1 MAVKINGELSKKKM
15 LDENSISAKDYYQ
28 KYLSEVKIDCIIAR
42 PSFFRYFL
50 DTFSKRLSL
59 QKDIIEAK
67 MTSVA
72 AKEIKA
78 AAEERVKKT
87 AKLSEAVLNKGCLY
101 QIINQYRPVQ
111 SVLVVRFDDNLSRSE
126 SNKKKLGISENEI
139 ELAKNGHS
147 DRGARLLSKSLNLDS
162 RKR

>member
-28 KYLSEVKIDCIIAR
+28 KYLSKWKMTVLLRNLVFSNTFSI
-42 PSFFRYFL
+42 L
-50 DTFSKRLSL
+50 FSKRLSL

-87 AKLSEAVLNKGCLY
+87 AKLSKAVLNKGCLY
-101 QIINQYRPVQ
+101 QIIDQYRPGWTVQ
-111 SVLVVRFDDNLSRSE
+111 YSTFWWQLE
-126 SNKKKLGISENEI
+126 S
-139 ELAKNGHS
+139 
-147 DRGARLLSKSLNLDS
+147 
-162 RKR
+162 

>member
-1 MAVKINGELSKKKM
+1 MTVLLRDLVFS
-15 LDENSISAKDYYQ
+15 
-28 KYLSEVKIDCIIAR
+28 
-42 PSFFRYFL
+42 
-50 DTFSKRLSL
+50 DTFSILLSKRLSL

-101 QIINQYRPVQ
+101 QIIDQYRPDWTV
-111 SVLVVRFDDNLSRSE
+111 
-126 SNKKKLGISENEI
+126 
-139 ELAKNGHS
+139 
-147 DRGARLLSKSLNLDS
+147 
-162 RKR
+162 

>member
-1 MAVKINGELSKKKM
+1 MVILVAVKINGELSKKKM

-28 KYLSEVKIDCIIAR
+28 KYLSKWKMTVILRDLVFSNTFSI
-42 PSFFRYFL
+42 L
-50 DTFSKRLSL
+50 FSKRLSL

-87 AKLSEAVLNKGCLY
+87 AKLSEAVLNKVCLY
-101 QIINQYRPVQ
+101 QIIDQYRTGSTIWWPW
-111 SVLVVRFDDNLSRSE
+111 
-126 SNKKKLGISENEI
+126 
-139 ELAKNGHS
+139 
-147 DRGARLLSKSLNLDS
+147 
-162 RKR
+162 